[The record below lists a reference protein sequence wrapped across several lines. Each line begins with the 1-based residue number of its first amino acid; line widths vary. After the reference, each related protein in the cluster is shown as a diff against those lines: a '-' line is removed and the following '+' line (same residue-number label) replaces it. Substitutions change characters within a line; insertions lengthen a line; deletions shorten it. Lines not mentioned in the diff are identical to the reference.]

1 MKTCYLALEEEC
13 IRKSVYPLSGTVTI
27 GRGTDNTITLSHPTV
42 SRSHAKIKYN
52 EGIWIVED
60 MGSANGIFVDDNRV
74 ENAVLEPGKTY
85 HIGKAALRFIER
97 DASNRSEHFL
107 ETAEIL
113 STSFDSK
120 RLLRGI
126 EMVPFFAPITKAELL
141 RLANNATLHNFEDGQ
156 TIFSE
161 GDPGRSIYVVLQGK
175 VRIFIRDHYG
185 RALELAMLAV
195 GDFLG
200 EMSFLTGRPRSANAT
215 TVVSSLLIEIGYESL
230 KSLIQ
235 EQPRTKKIL
244 LEYYRKR
251 LAGNKETFAE
261 LKFEERRR
269 DPRLRDTLPV
279 SLALIAESNGE
290 ANRPNSWETFS
301 LDISVSGIRVALSE
315 VDRKTFHSG
324 DKVELKIELPDPWKT
339 IHCFGHIRKAWTS
352 RDDPKLLVLGIKFIE
367 LPLIDL
373 KKLRE
378 YIFGDTHIDE

>member
-1 MKTCYLALEEEC
+1 
-13 IRKSVYPLSGTVTI
+13 
-27 GRGTDNTITLSHPTV
+27 
-42 SRSHAKIKYN
+42 
-52 EGIWIVED
+52 
-60 MGSANGIFVDDNRV
+60 
-74 ENAVLEPGKTY
+74 
-85 HIGKAALRFIER
+85 
-97 DASNRSEHFL
+97 
-107 ETAEIL
+107 
-113 STSFDSK
+113 
-120 RLLRGI
+120 
-126 EMVPFFAPITKAELL
+126 
-141 RLANNATLHNFEDGQ
+141 
-156 TIFSE
+156 
-161 GDPGRSIYVVLQGK
+161 
-175 VRIFIRDHYG
+175 
-185 RALELAMLAV
+185 
-195 GDFLG
+195 
-200 EMSFLTGRPRSANAT
+200 
-215 TVVSSLLIEIGYESL
+215 
-230 KSLIQ
+230 
-235 EQPRTKKIL
+235 
-244 LEYYRKR
+244 

-367 LPLIDL
+367 LPVIDL

>member
-1 MKTCYLALEEEC
+1 MKTCYLALEEEW

-161 GDPGRSIYVVLQGK
+161 GDLGRSIYVVLQGK

-215 TVVSSLLIEIGYESL
+215 TVVSSLLIEIGYASL
-230 KSLIQ
+230 KSLIKA
-235 EQPRTKKIL
+235 QPRAKKIL
-244 LEYYRKR
+244 LDYYHNR

-367 LPLIDL
+367 LPVIDL